1 MPTPAQQSAHR
12 ARRSLHPAVIILPSV
27 ALILS
32 CVMTWATVG
41 FGPEFMARWV
51 RSFVTTLVVLP
62 FVLASLG
69 FLEKQV
75 DKVIGGLPVVT
86 KKLITAAVT
95 ACLIET
101 VIAFAITAV
110 GHPFD
115 ASFAGNWWLA
125 FSRSLPAGIAIGL
138 FMCFYM
144 KPKMDEMHAKAS
156 LG

>member
-1 MPTPAQQSAHR
+1 
-12 ARRSLHPAVIILPSV
+12 
-27 ALILS
+27 
-32 CVMTWATVG
+32 MTWATVG

-115 ASFAGNWWLA
+115 ASFAGTWWMA
-125 FSRSLPAGIAIGL
+125 FSRSLPAGMAIGV

-144 KPKMDEMHAKAS
+144 KPKMDEMYAKAS